1 MSTPFISAA
10 VDGELTGLGDTGDHA
25 PTDDQ
30 RASVSNWTLRPACW
44 SPHPTHA
51 PSSNQQA
58 SKEASRGLDEV
69 RRIIDDLRPPVLDDC
84 GLATAVATFATRFNT
99 ASLTVASSISTRL
112 PELPA
117 ATETA
122 AYRIAAEA
130 LTNVTRHA
138 DASTAH
144 LALEVDE
151 DGGHLVLQ
159 ITDNGKGLP
168 AAGSTA
174 STW

>member
-1 MSTPFISAA
+1 
-10 VDGELTGLGDTGDHA
+10 
-25 PTDDQ
+25 
-30 RASVSNWTLRPACW
+30 
-44 SPHPTHA
+44 
-51 PSSNQQA
+51 
-58 SKEASRGLDEV
+58 
-69 RRIIDDLRPPVLDDC
+69 LDDC

-151 DGGHLVLQ
+151 DRTRRYPPRARSVARRAWRSGRSGGRTLG
-159 ITDNGKGLP
+159 T
-168 AAGSTA
+168 
-174 STW
+174 